1 MILVVGAGLAG
12 LASATRLQEAG
23 VDWLLLEAADQPGG
37 RVVTEIT
44 PEGYRLDRGFQVLL
58 DSYPTARRLLNFAA
72 LQPRY
77 FQSGAMMVGED
88 GWEKILNPLHHPSW
102 LLASPLI
109 RSFSL
114 REKISLGLLAS
125 LQCLRSDASLL
136 GNEAGTSAMQEI
148 RRLGLGGDV
157 LEKFLRPF
165 FAGVFLDNELGT
177 DASVFRY
184 DLKKFALGR
193 ALLPANGMGE
203 IPRQLASR
211 LPISRQR
218 YGSRVTRILCKDGP
232 SGRLTGLELSSGKKI
247 EADQVILATDESTSC
262 RLLGMEEQRTWSEV
276 STFYF
281 SGDHPL
287 YEGGLLVLPEGREAL
302 VRHFTDLTNTAPEYA
317 PVGKRLLSAT
327 VLNPP
332 EGDLAQRVQDE
343 ITRFLPD
350 FRHWKFLREVRIQRA
365 LPSQAPGFQ
374 RLQPERRPSHHSANL
389 WLAGDQVAHAS
400 IDSALANGLLV
411 ADEVLNCIQ

>member
-1 MILVVGAGLAG
+1 MVIIVGAGLAG
-12 LASATRLQEAG
+12 LACAIRLQEAG
-23 VDWLLLEAADQPGG
+23 VEWLLLESDDHLGG
-37 RVVTEIT
+37 RVATEIT

-58 DSYPTARRLLNFAA
+58 DSYPTASSLLDLKA

-77 FQSGAMMVGED
+77 FQSGALMVGEE
-88 GWEKILNPLHHPSW
+88 GWERILNPLHHPDW
-102 LLASPLI
+102 LLSAPLI

-125 LQCLRSDASLL
+125 LQCLCSDDSLL
-136 GNEAGTSAMQEI
+136 GQESGISALQEI
-148 RRLGLGGDV
+148 SRFGLEGDV

-165 FAGVFLDNELGT
+165 FAGVFLDNDLGT
-177 DASVFRY
+177 DASILRY

-211 LPISRQR
+211 LPSSRQR
-218 YGSRVTRILCKDGP
+218 YGARVQKILRKDGA
-232 SGRLTGLELSSGKKI
+232 SDCITGLELPNGEKI
-247 EADQVILATDESTSC
+247 EADHVILATDESTSC
-262 RLLGMEEQRTWSEV
+262 LLLGLKEQRAWSQI

-281 SGDHPL
+281 TGNDPL
-287 YEGGLLVLPEGREAL
+287 YEGGLLVLPEGKNAL

-317 PVGKRLLSAT
+317 PKGKRLLSAT

-332 EGDLAQRVQDE
+332 VGDLSGLVQAE
-343 ITRFLPD
+343 ITRYLPD
-350 FRHWKFLREVRIQRA
+350 FRGWKFLQEIRIARA
-365 LPSQAPGFQ
+365 LPSQIPGFH
-374 RLQPERRPSHHSANL
+374 RFQPERRPTPNL

-400 IDSALANGLLV
+400 IDSALASGLRT
-411 ADEVLNCIQ
+411 ADEVISCR

>member
-12 LASATRLQEAG
+12 LASAMRLQEAG
-23 VDWLLLEAADQPGG
+23 VDWLLLDAADQPGG

-58 DSYPTARRLLNFAA
+58 DSYPTARRLLNLEA

-114 REKISLGLLAS
+114 REKISLGLLTL

-136 GNEAGTSAMQEI
+136 GNEAGISALQEI
-148 RRLGLGGDV
+148 HRFGLAGNV

-203 IPRQLASR
+203 IPRQLAAL
-211 LPISRQR
+211 LPRSRQR
-218 YGSRVTRILCKDGP
+218 YGARVQRILRQERVSSRI
-232 SGRLTGLELSSGKKI
+232 SGVELSSGERI

-281 SGDHPL
+281 TGDHPL

-327 VLNPP
+327 VLKPP
-332 EGDLAQRVQDE
+332 AGDLSRLVQDE
-343 ITRFLPD
+343 IAGYLPD
-350 FRHWKFLREVRIQRA
+350 FAQWKFLREVRIPRA
-365 LPSQAPGFQ
+365 LPAQGPGFQ
-374 RLQPERRPSHHSANL
+374 RLQPERRHSSNL

>member
-1 MILVVGAGLAG
+1 MVIIVGAGLAG
-12 LASATRLQEAG
+12 LACAIRLQEAG
-23 VDWLLLEAADQPGG
+23 VEWLLLESDDHPGG
-37 RVVTEIT
+37 RVATEIT

-58 DSYPTARRLLNFAA
+58 DSYPTASSLLNLKA

-77 FQSGAMMVGED
+77 FQSGALMVGEE
-88 GWEKILNPLHHPSW
+88 GWERILNPLHHPDW
-102 LLASPLI
+102 LLSAPLI

-125 LQCLRSDASLL
+125 LQCLRSDDSLL
-136 GNEAGTSAMQEI
+136 GQESGISALQEI
-148 RRLGLGGDV
+148 SRFGLEGDV

-165 FAGVFLDNELGT
+165 FAGVFLDNDLGT
-177 DASVFRY
+177 DASILRY

-211 LPISRQR
+211 LASSRQR
-218 YGSRVTRILCKDGP
+218 YGARVQALLRKDRAGDCVFGVELA
-232 SGRLTGLELSSGKKI
+232 SGEKI
-247 EADQVILATDESTSC
+247 EGDCVILATDESTSC
-262 RLLGMEEQRTWSEV
+262 LLLGLKEQRAWSQI

-281 SGDHPL
+281 TGNDPL
-287 YEGGLLVLPEGREAL
+287 YEGGLLVLPEGKNAL

-317 PVGKRLLSAT
+317 PKGKRLLSAT

-332 EGDLAQRVQDE
+332 VGDLSGLVQAE
-343 ITRFLPD
+343 ITRYLPD
-350 FRHWKFLREVRIQRA
+350 FRGWKFLQEIRIARA
-365 LPSQAPGFQ
+365 LPSQIPGFH
-374 RLQPERRPSHHSANL
+374 RFQPERRPTPNL

-400 IDSALANGLLV
+400 IDSALASGLRT
-411 ADEVLNCIQ
+411 ADEVISCR

>member
-1 MILVVGAGLAG
+1 MVIIVGAGLAG
-12 LASATRLQEAG
+12 LACAIRLQEAG
-23 VDWLLLEAADQPGG
+23 VEWLLLESDDHPGG
-37 RVVTEIT
+37 RVATEIT

-58 DSYPTARRLLNFAA
+58 DSYPTASSLLNLKA

-77 FQSGAMMVGED
+77 FQSGALMVGEE
-88 GWEKILNPLHHPSW
+88 GWERILNPLHHPDW
-102 LLASPLI
+102 LLSAPLI

-125 LQCLRSDASLL
+125 LQCLRSDDSLL
-136 GNEAGTSAMQEI
+136 GQESGISALQEI
-148 RRLGLGGDV
+148 SRFGLEGDV

-165 FAGVFLDNELGT
+165 FAGVFLDNDLGT
-177 DASVFRY
+177 DASIFRY

-211 LPISRQR
+211 LPSSRQR
-218 YGSRVTRILCKDGP
+218 YGARVQKILRKDGA
-232 SGRLTGLELSSGKKI
+232 SDCITGLELPNGEKI
-247 EADQVILATDESTSC
+247 EADHVILATDESTSC
-262 RLLGMEEQRTWSEV
+262 LLLGLKEQRAWSQI

-281 SGDHPL
+281 TGNDPL
-287 YEGGLLVLPEGREAL
+287 YEGGLLVLPEGKNAL

-317 PVGKRLLSAT
+317 PKGKRLLSAT

-332 EGDLAQRVQDE
+332 VGDLSGVVQTE
-343 ITRFLPD
+343 ITRYLPD
-350 FRHWKFLREVRIQRA
+350 FRGWKFLQEIRIVRA
-365 LPSQAPGFQ
+365 LPSQIPGFH
-374 RLQPERRPSHHSANL
+374 RFQPERRPTPNL

-400 IDSALANGLLV
+400 IDSALASGLRT
-411 ADEVLNCIQ
+411 ADEVISCR

>member
-1 MILVVGAGLAG
+1 MVIIVGAGLAG
-12 LASATRLQEAG
+12 LACAIRLQEAG
-23 VDWLLLEAADQPGG
+23 VEWLLLESDDHPGG
-37 RVVTEIT
+37 RVATEIT

-58 DSYPTARRLLNFAA
+58 DSYPTASSLLNLKA

-77 FQSGAMMVGED
+77 FQSGALMVGEE
-88 GWEKILNPLHHPSW
+88 GWERILNPLHHPDW
-102 LLASPLI
+102 LLSAPLI

-125 LQCLRSDASLL
+125 LQCLRSDDSLL
-136 GNEAGTSAMQEI
+136 GQESGISALQEI
-148 RRLGLGGDV
+148 SRFGLEGDV

-165 FAGVFLDNELGT
+165 FAGVFLDNDLGT
-177 DASVFRY
+177 DASILRY

-211 LPISRQR
+211 LASSRQR
-218 YGSRVTRILCKDGP
+218 YGARVQALLRKDRAGDCVFGVELA
-232 SGRLTGLELSSGKKI
+232 SGEKI
-247 EADQVILATDESTSC
+247 EGDCVILATEERTSC
-262 RLLGMEEQRTWSEV
+262 LLLGLKEQRAWSQV

-281 SGDHPL
+281 TGNDPL
-287 YEGGLLVLPEGREAL
+287 YEGGLLVLPEGKNAL

-317 PVGKRLLSAT
+317 PKGKRLLSAT

-332 EGDLAQRVQDE
+332 VGDLSGLVQTE
-343 ITRFLPD
+343 ITRYLPD
-350 FRHWKFLREVRIQRA
+350 FRGWKFLQEIRIARA
-365 LPSQAPGFQ
+365 LPSQIPGFH
-374 RLQPERRPSHHSANL
+374 RFQPERRPTPNL

-400 IDSALANGLLV
+400 IDSALASGLRT
-411 ADEVLNCIQ
+411 ADEVISCR

>member
-1 MILVVGAGLAG
+1 MVIIVGAGLAG
-12 LASATRLQEAG
+12 LACAIRLQEAG
-23 VDWLLLEAADQPGG
+23 VEWLLLESDDHPGG
-37 RVVTEIT
+37 RVATEIT

-58 DSYPTARRLLNFAA
+58 DSYPTASSLLDLKA

-77 FQSGAMMVGED
+77 FQSGALMVGEE
-88 GWEKILNPLHHPSW
+88 GWERILNPLHHPDW
-102 LLASPLI
+102 LLSAPLI

-125 LQCLRSDASLL
+125 LQCLRSDDSLL
-136 GNEAGTSAMQEI
+136 GQESGISALQEI
-148 RRLGLGGDV
+148 SRFGLEGDV

-165 FAGVFLDNELGT
+165 FAGVFLDNDLGT
-177 DASVFRY
+177 DASILRY

-211 LPISRQR
+211 LASSRQR
-218 YGSRVTRILCKDGP
+218 YGARVQALLRKDRAGDCVFGVELA
-232 SGRLTGLELSSGKKI
+232 SGEKI
-247 EADQVILATDESTSC
+247 EADHVILATDESTSC
-262 RLLGMEEQRTWSEV
+262 LLLSLKEQRAWSQV

-281 SGDHPL
+281 TGNDPL
-287 YEGGLLVLPEGREAL
+287 YEGGLLVLPEGKNAL

-317 PVGKRLLSAT
+317 PKGKRLLSAT

-332 EGDLAQRVQDE
+332 VGDLSGLVQKE
-343 ITRFLPD
+343 INRYLPD
-350 FRHWKFLREVRIQRA
+350 FREWKFLQEIRIVRA
-365 LPSQAPGFQ
+365 LPSQIPGFH
-374 RLQPERRPSHHSANL
+374 RFQPERRPTPNL

-400 IDSALANGLLV
+400 IDSALASGLRT
-411 ADEVLNCIQ
+411 ADEVISCR